1 VNQSHPAKSFSDQ
14 LQPASLTRQFLA
26 IIISSVAAIIANVLL
41 YFILENPL
49 GVNFIAPNQ
58 FPPPEVSPLPVTD
71 VIIFSTVF
79 SIGAGLVF
87 LAVAN
92 LVRNP
97 AKVFAVLSFIVLVAS
112 FYLPLRI
119 PTPPIP
125 TATKLALVGMH
136 ILGAAVLVPLLII
149 IGIPRRAESSA
160 VEPSIGKMLDME
172 ADL

>member
-1 VNQSHPAKSFSDQ
+1 MNQSHPANSFSDQ
-14 LQPASLTRQFLA
+14 RLPASLSRQFLA

-41 YFILENPL
+41 YFILENLL
-49 GVNFIAPNQ
+49 GVNFIALNQ
-58 FPPPEVSPLPVTD
+58 FPPPEVSPLPVTE

-79 SIGAGLVF
+79 SIGASLVF

-97 AKVFAVLSFIVLVAS
+97 AKVFAIISFIVLVAS
-112 FYLPLRI
+112 FFLPLDI

-125 TATKLALVGMH
+125 MATKLALVGMH

-149 IGIPRRAESSA
+149 IGLPRKAEGGAEESSN
-160 VEPSIGKMLDME
+160 GKMLHLE